1 MLWSV
6 RIATNSGG
14 SFFILC
20 MGDSTRPRMVAR
32 AAAVSGALSRLA
44 PHLALRSAINTMPG
58 SLDGMLWRAGEP
70 YSIVLMADALTAVA
84 SIGDHR

>member
-14 SFFILC
+14 SSFII
-20 MGDSTRPRMVAR
+20 GTPRDHAIVAR
-32 AAAVSGALSRLA
+32 AAVVGGALSRLA
-44 PHLALRSAINTMPG
+44 PHVALQSAINTMLYG
-58 SLDGMLWRAGEP
+58 SPARQSIPSNEP
-70 YSIVLMADALTAVA
+70 RIVLMADALTAVA